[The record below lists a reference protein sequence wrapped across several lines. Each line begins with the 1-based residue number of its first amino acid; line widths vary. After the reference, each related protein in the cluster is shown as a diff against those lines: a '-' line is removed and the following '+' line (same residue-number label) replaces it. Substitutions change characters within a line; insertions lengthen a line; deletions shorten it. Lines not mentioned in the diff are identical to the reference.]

1 VVLNCPFISGAFGSF
16 IVAERQSKAKHLQT
30 VAGVEPA
37 AYWLSTYL
45 WDTMN
50 YQIPLWIVVAMMFAF
65 DVEVLTTTSQDVVS
79 GVIVVLFLFGPASAG
94 MTYCMSF
101 AFTSAAYCNMVV
113 IISGFL
119 IGLGGPLAT
128 FILTIIGND
137 PWQPRQNLTDIANII
152 TWVLRF
158 FPAFNLGKGLFYAV
172 RGTGGYS

>member
-1 VVLNCPFISGAFGSF
+1 VVLSFPFISGAFGSF

-79 GVIVVLFLFGPASAG
+79 GVIVIRFS
-94 MTYCMSF
+94 SF
-101 AFTSAAYCNMVV
+101 Y
-113 IISGFL
+113 
-119 IGLGGPLAT
+119 LA
-128 FILTIIGND
+128 
-137 PWQPRQNLTDIANII
+137 PRLP
-152 TWVLRF
+152 V
-158 FPAFNLGKGLFYAV
+158 
-172 RGTGGYS
+172 